1 MLLGGTERRTRFA
14 GGQEWPQRAGYLYKL
29 EERVGRTGL
38 LDSADEHTRG
48 DEKNTGFFSYVCMYV
63 CMRATDLDLVEDKLD
78 TAPGFPRDGER
89 AVSRRQTLDG
99 SKLWYLVYG
108 ASEVLEPGCSLE

>member
-63 CMRATDLDLVEDKLD
+63 CGPLIWTSWRINWTRHL
-78 TAPGFPRDGER
+78 GFPVMVKGRYR
-89 AVSRRQTLDG
+89 
-99 SKLWYLVYG
+99 G
-108 ASEVLEPGCSLE
+108 ARHSMAASGGI